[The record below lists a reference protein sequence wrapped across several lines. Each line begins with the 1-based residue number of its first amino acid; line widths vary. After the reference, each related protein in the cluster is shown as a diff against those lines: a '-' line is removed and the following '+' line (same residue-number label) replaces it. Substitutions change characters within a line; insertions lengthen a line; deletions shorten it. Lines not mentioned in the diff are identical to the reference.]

1 MKLTLVYNNPI
12 FIIEEWDCEV
22 NVAALPF
29 SDNSVLKKRQKYA
42 AKVFFAA
49 LFLLFRNNFVEQWNH
64 SRIDSFLDS
73 MYNETRFLYTKFTRR
88 NAR

>member
-1 MKLTLVYNNPI
+1 MRSIYIDAKNAAFVSEQMKLTFVYNNPI

-49 LFLLFRNNFVEQWNH
+49 QE
-64 SRIDSFLDS
+64 
-73 MYNETRFLYTKFTRR
+73 
-88 NAR
+88 

>member
-1 MKLTLVYNNPI
+1 MKLTFVYNNPI

-49 LFLLFRNNFVEQWNH
+49 QE
-64 SRIDSFLDS
+64 
-73 MYNETRFLYTKFTRR
+73 
-88 NAR
+88 